1 MAVWLI
7 PALKAVLPHI
17 GTILSVAVPVFTK
30 RNADA
35 DASQALLQQQI
46 TELQAAASQNALHI
60 KELAAQLQSTVA
72 ALEQAAS
79 IAEKRLQRVFLVCI
93 VAIILSIS
101 SLSTALYFI
110 FAPA

>member
-1 MAVWLI
+1 MAVWLV
-7 PALKAVLPHI
+7 PALKAILPHI

-30 RNADA
+30 KNADA
-35 DASQALLQQQI
+35 VANQALLQQQI
-46 TELQAAASQNALHI
+46 TELQSAASQNALHI

-101 SLSTALYFI
+101 SLSAALYFI
-110 FAPA
+110 FAPL